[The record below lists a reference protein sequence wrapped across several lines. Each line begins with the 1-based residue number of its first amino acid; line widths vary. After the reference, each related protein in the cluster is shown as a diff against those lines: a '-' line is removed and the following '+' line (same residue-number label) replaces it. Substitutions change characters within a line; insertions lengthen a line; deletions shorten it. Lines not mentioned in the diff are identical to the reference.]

1 MKESS
6 IVINTGQH
14 LLMTAD
20 GAKLILQTYFP
31 PNEPPNIPPSQ
42 HPLLSTFAD
51 NVQENDQIRELV
63 IEIIATTPLQK
74 KVREMES
81 LERGYMGKLMRQM
94 RGKLDANLAR
104 EIIQEEMTRRLEF
117 IRPESGSTKYWTVRR
132 RSPEEVSKKE

>member
-1 MKESS
+1 M
-6 IVINTGQH
+6 I
-14 LLMTAD
+14 AD

-42 HPLLSTFAD
+42 HPLLSSLAD
-51 NVQENDQIRELV
+51 NVQENDRIRELV

-81 LERGYMGKLMRQM
+81 VQRGYMGKLMPRM
-94 RGKLDANLAR
+94 KGKLDANVAR

-117 IRPESGSTKYWTVRR
+117 TRPGSGSTRYWTVR
-132 RSPEEVSKKE
+132 